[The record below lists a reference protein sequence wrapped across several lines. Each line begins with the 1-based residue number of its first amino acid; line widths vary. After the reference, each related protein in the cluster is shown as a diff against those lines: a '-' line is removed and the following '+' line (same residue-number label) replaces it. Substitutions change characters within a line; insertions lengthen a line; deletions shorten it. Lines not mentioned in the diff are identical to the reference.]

1 MIHAIYYTSGGHC
14 AVFTC
19 GEYVIKIGRIPAHN
33 VAFLR
38 SLPRYQPEIML
49 YVRDRYIPAFGIVA
63 DILVMR
69 KYTPAMVASRETMAH
84 WIAGSIKGELAQ
96 IHPYVWGDSTGYN
109 LAFDARHKPVIID
122 A

>member
-1 MIHAIYYTSGGHC
+1 MTHATYTASGKHC
-14 AVFTC
+14 AVFAC

-33 VAFLR
+33 VDFLR
-38 SLPRYQPEIML
+38 SLPRYQPEIVL
-49 YVRDRYIPAFGIVA
+49 YVRDRYIPAFDVVA

-69 KYTPAMVASRETMAH
+69 RYTPAVVADKEMMAH
-84 WIAGSIKGELAQ
+84 WIAGSIRHELAQ

-109 LAFDARHKPVIID
+109 LAFDGHKPIIID